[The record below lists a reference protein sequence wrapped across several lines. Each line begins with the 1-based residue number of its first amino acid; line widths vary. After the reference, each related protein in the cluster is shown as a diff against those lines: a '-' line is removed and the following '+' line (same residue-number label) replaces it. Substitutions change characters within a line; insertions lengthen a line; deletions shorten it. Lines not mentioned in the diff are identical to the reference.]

1 MGNKKVKICGITNI
15 DDAKKAVKLGAWA
28 VGFIFVPDTPRYI
41 TPEKAKNIIQALP
54 DNVLKF
60 GVFMDCSIIDVVNTA
75 EYADLST
82 IQLHGKESVEYCK
95 QIKENNKFSLVKV
108 FRVKDNQNLEGISL
122 YKGIVDFILLD
133 SYTKGQAGGTGKT
146 FNWKIAL
153 EAKTLGVPII
163 LAGGLNP
170 NNICNAYNQVK
181 PYAFDVSSGVE
192 KSKGIKDHD
201 KLLSLLSK
209 LNLHKSTV

>member
-1 MGNKKVKICGITNI
+1 MSNIKVKICGITNI
-15 DDAKKAVKLGAWA
+15 NDAKKAVELGAWA

-41 TPEKAKNIIQALP
+41 TPEKAKNIIQILP

-60 GVFMDCSIIDVVNTA
+60 GVFMDSSTNDVINIAKYTG
-75 EYADLST
+75 LST

-108 FRVKDNQNLEGISL
+108 FRVKDNQNVEQISL
-122 YKGIVDFILLD
+122 YKDVADFILLD
-133 SYTKGQAGGTGKT
+133 SYTKGQVGGTGKT
-146 FNWKIAL
+146 FNWELAL
-153 EAKTLGVPII
+153 ESKKFGLPII

-170 NNICNAYNQVK
+170 NNINNAYNQVK

-192 KSKGIKDHD
+192 KTKGLKDHN
-201 KLLSLLSK
+201 KLESILSQPI
-209 LNLHKSTV
+209 